1 MRSSTAP
8 AVREA
13 VTTLAAVRWI
23 ALAALVATLAG
34 CGSSSKAIVTT
45 AATTTAAA
53 PKPGPGQV
61 LYRAGDWA
69 VVVSG
74 GSARALHLSGGKW
87 RPDTS
92 GLVKVTILG
101 PHGVA
106 PATPQIAA
114 ELAAHAPLVESALW
128 VDGTELLEKG
138 GGLTPT
144 RGTIYGAPSAPLAKG
159 KHTAVAYARTAD
171 QGTAVAWSFRVR

>member
-1 MRSSTAP
+1 V
-8 AVREA
+8 VREA

-34 CGSSSKAIVTT
+34 CGGSSEAVVTT
-45 AATTTAAA
+45 TATTT
-53 PKPGPGQV
+53 PKPGPGKV
-61 LYRAGDWA
+61 LYQSGGWA

-74 GSARALHLSGGKW
+74 ENARVLRLSGGRW

-92 GLVKVTILG
+92 GLVKVAILG

-106 PATPQIAA
+106 AATPQVAA
-114 ELAAHAPLVESALW
+114 ELSAHAPLVESALW

-138 GGLTPT
+138 GGLTPK
-144 RGTIYGAPSAPLAKG
+144 RGTIYGAPNAPLAKG
-159 KHTAVAYARTAD
+159 KHVAVAYARTAGH
-171 QGTAVAWSFRVR
+171 GTAVAWSFRVR

>member
-1 MRSSTAP
+1 MPSSTAP
-8 AVREA
+8 AVRKA

-23 ALAALVATLAG
+23 ALAALVAMLAG
-34 CGSSSKAIVTT
+34 CGGSSKAVVTT
-45 AATTTAAA
+45 TKTTPP
-53 PKPGPGQV
+53 PKPGPGKV
-61 LYRAGDWA
+61 LYQSGGWA

-74 GSARALHLSGGKW
+74 ANARVLRLSGGRW

-92 GLVKVTILG
+92 GLVQVAILG

-106 PATPQIAA
+106 AATPQVAA
-114 ELAAHAPLVESALW
+114 ELSARAPLVQSALW

-159 KHTAVAYARTAD
+159 KHVAVAYARTAGH
-171 QGTAVAWSFRVR
+171 GTAVAWTFRVR